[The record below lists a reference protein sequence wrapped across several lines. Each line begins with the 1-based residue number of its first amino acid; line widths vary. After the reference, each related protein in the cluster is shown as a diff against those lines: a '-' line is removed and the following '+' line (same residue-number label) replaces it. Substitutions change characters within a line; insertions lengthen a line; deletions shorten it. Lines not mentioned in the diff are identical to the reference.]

1 MAKSDGKKASYKRP
15 PEATRFKK
23 GRSGNPKGRPKGS
36 PNLKTVLDNIFGEWI
51 EITVQGR
58 QCKVSKLEAS
68 FLLLY
73 DRMAKGNINAARLL
87 LTTYLRVNPPET
99 SADLIEEVSQSDQ
112 EILDA
117 VLKRLALK
125 KGNLP

>member
-73 DRMAKGNINAARLL
+73 ARMAKGNINAARLL

-99 SADLIEEVSQSDQ
+99 SVDLIEEVSQSDQ